1 MTHPETVPAALR
13 AAAATHGDRPAVV
26 DGDTTLTFRDL
37 HDAVRDAARGY
48 RALGLEGGDRV
59 CVWAPNTWEWVVAGL
74 AVTYAGGVLVPVNTR
89 YKGAEVADLV
99 ARSGARLVVLA
110 DGFLGRSQ
118 HAELRGRGGRGRAG
132 AGRGTALPGLPGVAA
147 VVRIGESTSGSE
159 SQPGAATPFDDLA
172 GLGAGVGD
180 LDTVATSVEPDDLAD
195 ILFTSG
201 TTGRSKGVLTSH
213 RQTLAAARVWS
224 ETCRVTESDRY
235 LVISPFFH
243 AYGYK
248 VGILAGLLTGCALY
262 PVAAF
267 DADEALAMIERER
280 LTIVPGA
287 PTIFHSLLESPAFP
301 TTDTSSLRLANMG
314 AASIPPRLIERMLT
328 ELSFELVI
336 PAFGMT
342 ECVVATMC
350 RPGDPEATIAT
361 TNGRA
366 VDGLELRVVDP
377 ATGDERAAGEEGE
390 LLLRGSMVMQGY
402 LDDPEATAEAIDAD
416 GWLHTGDIGTVDE
429 AGNMRI
435 TDRLKDMYVSRRL
448 QRLPGRGRGRARPPR
463 RRRRGRR
470 GRHARPPDGRGRQGV
485 RRPPRR
491 PLAGPRRAGRVPAAA
506 AGELQAAPPGR
517 ARRRPPPQRRRQGAQ
532 GRAAG
537 PPVTTATLRTPRRTP
552 RHTAPLSPTKDDR
565 WT

>member
-13 AAAATHGDRPAVV
+13 AAAAVHGDRPAVV

-37 HDAVRDAARGY
+37 HDAVREAARGY
-48 RALGLEGGDRV
+48 RSLGLEVGDRV

-99 ARSGARLVVLA
+99 ARSGARLVVLS

-118 HAELRGRGGRGRAG
+118 HAELRAAAAEADPAAGG
-132 AGRGTALPGLPGVAA
+132 TVLPGLPEVAA
-147 VVRIGESTSGSE
+147 VVRIGESASGSTPA
-159 SQPGAATPFDDLA
+159 STSDAATPFGDLA
-172 GLGAGVGD
+172 ALGAGVAD
-180 LDTVATSVEPDDLAD
+180 LDSVATSVEPDDLAD

-224 ETCRVTESDRY
+224 ETCQVTESDRY

-267 DADEALAMIERER
+267 DADEALALIERER

-287 PTIFHSLLESPAFP
+287 PTIFHSLLEAPAFP

-350 RPGDPEATIAT
+350 RPGDPEPTIAT

-377 ATGDERAAGEEGE
+377 TTGSERAPGEEGE

-416 GWLHTGDIGTVDE
+416 GWLHTGDIGTVDD

-435 TDRLKDMYVSRRL
+435 TDRLKDMYVSGGFNVYPAEVEAELGRHEDVVEAAVVGMPDPRMGEVGRAFVVPRAGRSPDPDELVAFLRPRLANFKLPRRVEL
-448 QRLPGRGRGRARPPR
+448 VDDLPRNAASKVLKAELRARP
-463 RRRRGRR
+463 
-470 GRHARPPDGRGRQGV
+470 
-485 RRPPRR
+485 
-491 PLAGPRRAGRVPAAA
+491 
-506 AGELQAAPPGR
+506 
-517 ARRRPPPQRRRQGAQ
+517 
-532 GRAAG
+532 
-537 PPVTTATLRTPRRTP
+537 
-552 RHTAPLSPTKDDR
+552 
-565 WT
+565 

>member
-1 MTHPETVPAALR
+1 M
-13 AAAATHGDRPAVV
+13 
-26 DGDTTLTFRDL
+26 
-37 HDAVRDAARGY
+37 
-48 RALGLEGGDRV
+48 
-59 CVWAPNTWEWVVAGL
+59 WA
-74 AVTYAGGVLVPVNTR
+74 
-89 YKGAEVADLV
+89 
-99 ARSGARLVVLA
+99 
-110 DGFLGRSQ
+110 
-118 HAELRGRGGRGRAG
+118 
-132 AGRGTALPGLPGVAA
+132 
-147 VVRIGESTSGSE
+147 
-159 SQPGAATPFDDLA
+159 
-172 GLGAGVGD
+172 
-180 LDTVATSVEPDDLAD
+180 
-195 ILFTSG
+195 
-201 TTGRSKGVLTSH
+201 
-213 RQTLAAARVWS
+213 
-224 ETCRVTESDRY
+224 ETCQVTESDRY

-328 ELSFELVI
+328 DLSFELVI

-350 RPGDPEATIAT
+350 RPGDPEATIGT

-366 VDGLELRVVDP
+366 VEGLELSVVDP
-377 ATGDERAAGEEGE
+377 ATGAERAAGEEGE

-402 LDDPEATAEAIDAD
+402 LDDPEATADAIDAD

-435 TDRLKDMYVSRRL
+435 TDRLKDMYVSGGFNVYPAEVEAEL
-448 QRLPGRGRGRARPPR
+448 GRHDDVVEAAVVGMPDPRMGEVGRAFVVP
-463 RRRRGRR
+463 
-470 GRHARPPDGRGRQGV
+470 
-485 RRPPRR
+485 
-491 PLAGPRRAGRVPAAA
+491 RAGRSPDPDELVDVPATA
-506 AGELQAAPPGR
+506 AGQLQAAAPGGAGR
-517 ARRRPPPQRRRQGAQ
+517 LPPPQRRRQGAQ

-537 PPVTTATLRTPRRTP
+537 PPVTAAIPAGTTATT
-552 RHTAPLSPTKDDR
+552 TATKDDR